1 MGKKHVLLFCGGQSS
16 EHEVSLRSAANVCK
30 ALDPEKFDVSV
41 IGIDHQGNWHQL
53 DNQVLLDHSGM
64 QSVESK
70 PCAHTELS
78 IKMGDQKN
86 LLRSEQKAL
95 LTNAVDVVFPVLH
108 GPNGEDGTIQG
119 LLRLANLACVGSG
132 VLGSSVCMD
141 KDVAKR
147 LLRDAGLPIPHFI
160 TLRDNQAAD
169 FDAVAEELGL
179 PFFVK
184 PCNMGSSVGVSK
196 VNTRADFLPALEKAF
211 LHDRKIIIEQAMIGQ
226 EVECAVLGN
235 EDPKASILGE
245 IIPLTEFYSY
255 EAKYLDDDGA
265 ILQVPARLS
274 DAVAKKVQEYAIA
287 AFKVLECAD
296 LARVDFFVLNDEQI
310 FINEVN
316 TLPGFTSISMYPRL
330 WQESGVSYPA
340 LIEQLIEFALVRHR
354 KMQTLKN

>member
-1 MGKKHVLLFCGGQSS
+1 MNKKHVLLFCGGQSS

-30 ALDPEKFDVSV
+30 ALDSQKFDVSV

-53 DNQVLLDHSGM
+53 DKQVLLEHSGM

-70 PCAHTELS
+70 PCAHKELA
-78 IKMGDQKN
+78 IKIGDQKN
-86 LLRSEQKAL
+86 LLQSQQKAL
-95 LTNAVDVVFPVLH
+95 LMNAVDVVFPVLH

-119 LLRLANLACVGSG
+119 LLRLANLACVGSD
-132 VLGSSVCMD
+132 VLGSAVCMD

-169 FDAVAEELGL
+169 FDAVVQELGL

-184 PCNMGSSVGVSK
+184 PCNLGSSVGVSK
-196 VNTRADFLPALEKAF
+196 VKTRADFLPAIAQAF
-211 LHDRKIIIEQAMIGQ
+211 LHDRKILLEQAMVGQ
-226 EVECAVLGN
+226 EIECAVLGN
-235 EDPKASILGE
+235 DEPKASILGE
-245 IIPLTEFYSY
+245 IIPCGEFYSY

-265 ILQVPARLS
+265 VLQVPARLEE
-274 DAVAKKVQEYAIA
+274 AVAKKVQAYAIQ

-296 LARVDFFVLNDEQI
+296 LARVDFFVLENGQI

-330 WQESGVSYPA
+330 WQESGLSYAA
-340 LIEQLIEFALVRHR
+340 LIEQLIELALVRHR
-354 KMQTLKN
+354 KRLVLKN